1 MTVRVILALI
11 VGLAVA
17 MLFRNIKNYYVRRD
31 RTDLVGIFAALLM
44 LVGGIGMFIA
54 YFGSSAGT

>member
-44 LVGGIGMFIA
+44 LVGGIGLFIA

>member
-31 RTDLVGIFAALLM
+31 RTDAVGIVAALLM
-44 LVGGIGMFIA
+44 LVGGVGLFIA
-54 YFGSSAGT
+54 YFGSAAGA